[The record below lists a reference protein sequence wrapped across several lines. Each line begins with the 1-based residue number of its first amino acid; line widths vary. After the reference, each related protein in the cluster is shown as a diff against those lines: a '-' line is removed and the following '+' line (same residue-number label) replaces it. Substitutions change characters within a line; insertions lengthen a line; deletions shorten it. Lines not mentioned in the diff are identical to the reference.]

1 MLRTRLITGAVLVA
15 LAIGVLVIDQWL
27 APWYPFLLLLVLGL
41 ALAGCYEVL
50 QLLTPPRRPNARLCY
65 IGVTALVLVNWLPQL
80 ARHLEL
86 SMNPWP
92 WIGSVFIGIV
102 LAAFVVEMVLFQ
114 QPGDS
119 VIRIALTV
127 WLAAYLGLLPSF
139 FAQLRWLDH
148 GTLALA
154 LAIFVPK
161 CGDAGAYF
169 VGRFL
174 GRHPMTPLLSPKKTW
189 EGLAGG
195 LVASVVAAL
204 VISQLGPVLSNLWWA
219 ALFGLVVGVAA
230 VLGDLAESLIK
241 RNSGKKD
248 ASSVLPGMG
257 GVLDLVDSILF
268 AAPVVYWWL
277 IV

>member
-1 MLRTRLITGAVLVA
+1 MVSIVPL
-15 LAIGVLVIDQWL
+15 
-27 APWYPFLLLLVLGL
+27 LLLLVLGL

-50 QLLTPPRRPNARLCY
+50 QLLTPPRRPDARLCY
-65 IGVTALVLVNWLPQL
+65 ASVTALVLTNWLPHL
-80 ARHLEL
+80 AQSEPAKVNSWL
-86 SMNPWP
+86 

-119 VIRIALTV
+119 VTRIALTV
-127 WLAAYLGLLPSF
+127 WLVAYLGLLPSF

-189 EGLAGG
+189 EGLAGS
-195 LVASVVAAL
+195 LLASVVAAP

-241 RNSGKKD
+241 RDSGKKD